1 MSVYFRAEVPPVRS
15 NDEQDQWLRLKLI
28 LGCESVH
35 EAFGISALPI
45 KLPAIF
51 QYASRLETI
60 GTLANLLTNGGV
72 HRKFVD
78 DQDTALTISR
88 DFLDAALLRN
98 YDSVEAYSCHD
109 AWCDWFIGEDILDE
123 TILLGNHCDWWL
135 LAVTGTD

>member
-45 KLPAIF
+45 KLPI
-51 QYASRLETI
+51 
-60 GTLANLLTNGGV
+60 NN
-72 HRKFVD
+72 
-78 DQDTALTISR
+78 R

-98 YDSVEAYSCHD
+98 YDSVEASSCHD